1 MGCGCNKK
9 GTPPVKKGTPPAKL
23 NVETNVNIK
32 KGFTLPEPEIGE
44 MKEIVIDESI
54 KKPSLLKKALN
65 LGEAVMNHVADGM
78 TKATNKE
85 FTVRMDICHNC
96 PERDNT
102 TCTKCGCELTIKAAW
117 RSSTCPMDKWPELKQ
132 K

>member
-9 GTPPVKKGTPPAKL
+9 GTPPAKL
-23 NVETNVNIK
+23 NVPTDVDTK
-32 KGFTLPEPEIGE
+32 KGFVSSEPKIGK
-44 MKEIVIDESI
+44 MKEVVISKTTKE
-54 KKPSLLKKALN
+54 PSLLDKALN

-78 TKATNKE
+78 SKCTNKE
-85 FTVRMDICHNC
+85 FTTRMDICYNC

-102 TCTKCGCELTIKAAW
+102 TCTKCGCELTIKSAW
-117 RSSTCPMDKWPELKQ
+117 RSATCPMDKWPELKQ